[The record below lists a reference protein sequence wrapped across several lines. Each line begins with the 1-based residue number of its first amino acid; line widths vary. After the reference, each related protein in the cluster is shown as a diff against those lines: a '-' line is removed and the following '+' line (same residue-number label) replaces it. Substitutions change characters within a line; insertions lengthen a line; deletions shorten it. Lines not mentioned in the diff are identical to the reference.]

1 MQKMMLV
8 LIAAAM
14 CAVLGGCAGLIPT
27 TSYIPQNVIRYEH
40 KNSVD
45 VGTFTY
51 VPELE
56 GERDAN
62 QLQFVGIGDIHIST
76 SVSEM
81 VKRATGLELEK
92 TGIFLNDL
100 SGISVNGDVL
110 IMKANVIGFSM
121 TWDYTIRYKIIQ
133 KKGQKLLLSKE
144 YQIPTKRT
152 GKFNTTPSDYSQ
164 IINEMVLTGYE
175 MFIRDPEV
183 RALLDM
189 PPSH

>member
-8 LIAAAM
+8 LAMVAA
-14 CAVLGGCAGLIPT
+14 CSLTGCAGLIPT
-27 TSYIPQNVIRYEH
+27 TSYVPQNVIRYEH

-56 GERDAN
+56 GEREAN
-62 QLQFVGIGDIHIST
+62 QLQFIGLGDIHIST

-92 TGIFLNDL
+92 TGIVLNDL
-100 SGISVNGDVL
+100 SDISVNGDVL
-110 IMKANVIGFSM
+110 IMKVNVIGLSM

-133 KKGQKLLLSKE
+133 KKSQKLLLSKE

-152 GKFNTTPSDYSQ
+152 GKFNTRASDYSQ

-183 RALLDM
+183 RTLLDV
-189 PPSH
+189 PPLH